1 MGGAG
6 LIWIGAAVGAGFLL
20 ALQGPINA
28 ELGGTLKAPIVAAF
42 ISLSVS
48 AILALG
54 LILISGQPAEW
65 RAPPLWLY
73 LAGGCLGI
81 AIVMAAILVT
91 PKLGAATYLA
101 AAIFGQLAVGLI
113 LDHFGLL
120 GLPQHAISFGRVT
133 GVLLV
138 LAGAILMRV
147 F

>member
-1 MGGAG
+1 MGGAV
-6 LIWIGAAVGAGFLL
+6 WIGAAVFAGFLL

-28 ELGGTLKAPIVAAF
+28 ELGGALKAPIVAAF

-48 AILALG
+48 AVLALG
-54 LILISGQPAEW
+54 LILMWGQSAEW
-65 RAPPLWLY
+65 RAAPIWQY

-91 PKLGAATYLA
+91 PKLGAGTYLA
-101 AAIFGQLAVGLI
+101 VAIFGQLAIGLI

-120 GLPQHAISFGRVT
+120 GLPQHAISFGRVAA
-133 GVLLV
+133 VVLV
-138 LAGAILMRV
+138 LAGAVLMRV